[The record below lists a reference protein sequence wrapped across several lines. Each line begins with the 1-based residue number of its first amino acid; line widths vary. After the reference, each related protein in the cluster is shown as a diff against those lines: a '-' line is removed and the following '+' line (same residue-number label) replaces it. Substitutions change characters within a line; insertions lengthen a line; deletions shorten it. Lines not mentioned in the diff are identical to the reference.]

1 MDTNLSLNRLPPGQ
15 PIGWGI
21 LGTGRVAQLFA
32 SDLAFTP
39 DARLVAV
46 GSRRKERA
54 RLFGERFGVANQH
67 DGYAALAADP
77 RVDAVYIATPA
88 SAHKDNMLLC
98 LNAGKAV
105 LCEKPFTLNAPEA
118 KEVIAL
124 ARQKRVFLMEAM
136 WTRFVPVMVKVRELL
151 AAGTIGTVKHLIADL
166 GTRAVFEPQGRVFN
180 AELGGGALLQKGCYL
195 LSLACMILGNPTL
208 VRGIAVMSETGVDE
222 HAGIVL
228 GYSTFQLASLLC
240 SVTVHT
246 QRGAIIVGTK
256 GQIKI
261 HEPIICP
268 ASFTLRRYRDEDW
281 HHGPLQ
287 KTRCAQIK
295 RMLIQYGKQS
305 RLIREL
311 RERCPNFSERLLY
324 GIHSKKIYA
333 PPVGDGLH
341 YQVSEVI
348 KCLRAGQTES
358 DIMPLNESLS
368 VMSTLDQ
375 IRKQCDL
382 QSWQN

>member
-1 MDTNLSLNRLPPGQ
+1 MSSTLGTNPPLNRLNPLQ
-15 PIGWGI
+15 PICWGI
-21 LGTGRVAQLFA
+21 LGTGNIAQLFA
-32 SDLAFTP
+32 SDLAYAR
-39 DARLVAV
+39 DATLLAI
-46 GSRRKERA
+46 GSRSNEKARA
-54 RLFGERFGVANQH
+54 FAERFKVPYSYGSYSELAN
-67 DGYAALAADP
+67 DP
-77 RVDAVYIATPA
+77 RVQAVYIATPA
-88 SAHKDNMLLC
+88 SVHKDNLLLC
-98 LNAGKAV
+98 LNSGKAV
-105 LCEKPFTLNAPEA
+105 LCEKPFTLNAREA

-124 ARQKRVFLMEAM
+124 ARQKKVFLMEAM

-166 GTRAVFEPQGRVFN
+166 GTRAIFEPQGRVFN

-222 HAGIVL
+222 HAGILL

-281 HHGPLQ
+281 HHGRDCGALGGASAPGVSFRVGRLH
-287 KTRCAQIK
+287 RSRK
-295 RMLIQYGKQS
+295 RRSCFATG
-305 RLIREL
+305 
-311 RERCPNFSERLLY
+311 
-324 GIHSKKIYA
+324 
-333 PPVGDGLH
+333 
-341 YQVSEVI
+341 
-348 KCLRAGQTES
+348 
-358 DIMPLNESLS
+358 
-368 VMSTLDQ
+368 
-375 IRKQCDL
+375 
-382 QSWQN
+382 